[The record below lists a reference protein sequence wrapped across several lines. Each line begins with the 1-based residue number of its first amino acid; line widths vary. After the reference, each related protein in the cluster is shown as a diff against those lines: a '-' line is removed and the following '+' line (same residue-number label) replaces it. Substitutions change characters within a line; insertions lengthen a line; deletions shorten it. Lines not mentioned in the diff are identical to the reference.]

1 MMRLHRVL
9 TGLTCIALML
19 SWLMKDMVH
28 IVYFG
33 FVLVAMILLR
43 EEDTK

>member
-1 MMRLHRVL
+1 MMRWHRAL

-28 IVYFG
+28 MVYFG
-33 FVLVAMILLR
+33 FVLVAMILVGR
-43 EEDTK
+43 EE